1 MDFIKKNILI
11 VTLIV
16 VIIGAGAYYLNKG
29 NSKGVITTTAPPG
42 SPTEATFLGFASE
55 LDTVSFNT
63 TIFTDPRFM
72 ALEDIHTSVVNELAG
87 RRDPFGQLVG
97 LISAP

>member
-1 MDFIKKNILI
+1 MLL
-11 VTLIV
+11 VVLIV
-16 VIIGAGAYYLNKG
+16 VVIAAAAYYMNKG
-29 NSKGVITTTAPPG
+29 KEDVITVAPTPG
-42 SPTEATFLGFASE
+42 SATEATFLGFASE

-63 TIFTDPRFM
+63 TIFLDPRFM

-97 LISAP
+97 LIPVP